1 MILRLLKVAFA
12 EWKLF
17 YTDPAA
23 VLLLVVAG
31 GLYAVYYPTPYIN
44 QTVTKVPVAVVDL
57 DNTVMSRQLIQMAAA
72 SQQVNV
78 KSVYAEMQEAEAA
91 MAREEIFGFMVI
103 PENMEKD
110 IRGNHPVSVNIFT
123 HGAYVMLHGAIGT
136 AFSTCALTLGATH
149 KVKQIALS
157 KKVPS
162 TSAMAMRDPIPI
174 SIQTLFNSSGSYSNY
189 VVPSVLVVILQQSLI
204 IGICVLGGRPPA
216 AGGRGRGGAW
226 GGSRAH
232 RRFRR
237 RFRDSAVENETAEIR
252 YFGRSLAYFLHY
264 CSFILFYHCIIYN
277 IFDFPRRGEILPM
290 AVFSLVFLASVIN
303 LGMVVSQ
310 VFLRRESSMQLFLY
324 LSIPILFLANFS
336 WPSYLMP
343 RWMVSISY
351 ILPSTFAVPAWLSIE
366 QMGADIYEVAPRLY
380 QLAVQAIVYL
390 FLGLLLTRA
399 RDKAKIDVGDM

>member
-31 GLYAVYYPTPYIN
+31 VLYAFYYPTPYIN

-204 IGICVLGGRPPA
+204 IGICVLGG
-216 AGGRGRGGAW
+216 
-226 GGSRAH
+226 SRAH
-232 RRFRR
+232 RRFRK

-252 YFGRSLAYFLHY
+252 YFGRALAYFLHY

-380 QLAVQAIVYL
+380 QLAIQAIVYL
-390 FLGLLLTRA
+390 ILGLLLTRA
-399 RDKAKIDVGDM
+399 RDKAKIDLGDM

>member
-31 GLYAVYYPTPYIN
+31 VLYAFYYPTPYIN

-72 SQQVNV
+72 SQQVRV

-204 IGICVLGGRPPA
+204 IGICVLGG
-216 AGGRGRGGAW
+216 
-226 GGSRAH
+226 SRAH
-232 RRFRR
+232 RRFRK

-252 YFGRSLAYFLHY
+252 YFGRALAYFLHY

-343 RWMVSISY
+343 KWMVMVSY

-380 QLAVQAIVYL
+380 QLAIQAIVYL
-390 FLGLLLTRA
+390 ILGLLLTRA
-399 RDKAKIDVGDM
+399 RDKVKIDIGDM

>member
-1 MILRLLKVAFA
+1 MIRRLFKVAFA

-23 VLLLVVAG
+23 ILLLVVAG
-31 GLYAVYYPTPYIN
+31 VLYAFYYPTPYIY
-44 QTVTKVPVAVVDL
+44 QTVSKVPVAVVDL
-57 DNTVMSRQLIQMAAA
+57 DNTAMSRDLIRMASAA
-72 SQQVNV
+72 QQIEV
-78 KSVYAEMQEAEAA
+78 KSIYAEMNEAEAA

-110 IRGNHPVSVNIFT
+110 IRAKRPVSVNIFT

-136 AFSTCALTLGATH
+136 AFSTCALTVGATN
-149 KVKQIALS
+149 KVKQIALG

-162 TSAMAMRDPIPI
+162 AKAIAMRDPIPI
-174 SIQTLFNSSGSYSNY
+174 SIQTMFNSSGSYSNY

-204 IGICVLGGRPPA
+204 IGICVLGG
-216 AGGRGRGGAW
+216 
-226 GGSRAH
+226 SRAH
-232 RRFRR
+232 RRFRKKM
-237 RFRDSAVENETAEIR
+237 RDSAVENETAEYR
-252 YFGRSLAYFLHY
+252 YFGRALAYFLHY

-277 IFDFPRRGEILPM
+277 LFDFPRRGELLPM
-290 AVFSLVFLASVIN
+290 VVFSIVFLASVIN

-366 QMGADIYEVAPRLY
+366 QMGADIYEVAPKLY
-380 QLAVQAIVYL
+380 QLAIQAIVY
-390 FLGLLLTRA
+390 FILGLLLTRA

>member
-1 MILRLLKVAFA
+1 MIKRLLKVAFA
-12 EWKLF
+12 EWKLM

-31 GLYAVYYPTPYIN
+31 VLYAFYYPTPYIN
-44 QTVTKVPVAVVDL
+44 QTVSKVPVAVVDL
-57 DNTVMSRQLIQMAAA
+57 DNTAMSRELTRMATAA
-72 SQQVNV
+72 QQIEV
-78 KSVYAEMQEAEAA
+78 KAVYADRRQAEES
-91 MAREEIFGFMVI
+91 MSRDEIYGFMII
-103 PENMEKD
+103 PEDMEKN
-110 IRGNHPVSVNIFT
+110 IRNHEQVSVNIFT

-136 AFSTCALTLGATH
+136 AFSTCALTLGATN
-149 KVKQIALS
+149 KVKQIALG
-157 KKVPS
+157 KQVPS
-162 TSAMAMRDPIPI
+162 AKAIAMRDPIPI
-174 SIQTLFNSSGSYSNY
+174 SIQTLYNSSGSYSNY

-204 IGICVLGGRPPA
+204 IGICVLGG
-216 AGGRGRGGAW
+216 
-226 GGSRAH
+226 SRAH
-232 RRFRR
+232 RRFRKK
-237 RFRDSAVENETAEIR
+237 FRDSPVENETVLCR

-277 IFDFPRRGEILPM
+277 LFDFPRRGEVLPM
-290 AVFSLVFLASVIN
+290 VVFSIVFLASTIN

-343 RWMVSISY
+343 HWMTALSY

-366 QMGADIYEVAPRLY
+366 QMGGDIYDVAPKLY
-380 QLAVQAIVYL
+380 QLAIQGIVYL
-390 FLGLLLTRA
+390 ALGLLLTHA

>member
-1 MILRLLKVAFA
+1 MIRRLWKVAFA

-23 VLLLVVAG
+23 ILLLVVAG
-31 GLYAVYYPTPYIN
+31 VLYAFYYPTPYIY
-44 QTVTKVPVAVVDL
+44 QTVSKVPVAVVDL
-57 DNTVMSRQLIQMAAA
+57 DNTAMSRDLIRMASAA
-72 SQQVNV
+72 QQIEV
-78 KSVYAEMQEAEAA
+78 KSIYAEMNEAEAA

-110 IRGNHPVSVNIFT
+110 IRAKRPVSVNIFT

-136 AFSTCALTLGATH
+136 AFSTCALTVGATN
-149 KVKQIALS
+149 KVKQIALG

-162 TSAMAMRDPIPI
+162 AKAIAMRDPIPI
-174 SIQTLFNSSGSYSNY
+174 SIQTMFNSSGSYSNY

-204 IGICVLGGRPPA
+204 IGICVLGG
-216 AGGRGRGGAW
+216 
-226 GGSRAH
+226 SRAH
-232 RRFRR
+232 RRFRKKM
-237 RFRDSAVENETAEIR
+237 RDSAVENETAECR
-252 YFGRSLAYFLHY
+252 YFGRALAYFLHY

-277 IFDFPRRGEILPM
+277 LFDFPRRGELLPM
-290 AVFSLVFLASVIN
+290 VVFSIVFLASVIN

-366 QMGADIYEVAPRLY
+366 QMGADIYEVAPKLY
-380 QLAVQAIVYL
+380 QLAIQAVVYL
-390 FLGLLLTRA
+390 VLGLVLTRA
-399 RDKAKIDVGDM
+399 RDKAKIDIGDM

>member
-1 MILRLLKVAFA
+1 MIRRLWKVAFA

-23 VLLLVVAG
+23 ILLLVVAG
-31 GLYAVYYPTPYIN
+31 VLYAFYYPTPYIY
-44 QTVTKVPVAVVDL
+44 QTVSKVPVAVVDL
-57 DNTVMSRQLIQMAAA
+57 DNTAMSRDLIRMASAA
-72 SQQVNV
+72 QQIEV
-78 KSVYAEMQEAEAA
+78 KSIYAEMNEAEAA

-110 IRGNHPVSVNIFT
+110 IRAKRPVSVNIFT

-136 AFSTCALTLGATH
+136 AFSTCALTVGATN
-149 KVKQIALS
+149 KVKQIALG

-162 TSAMAMRDPIPI
+162 AKAIAMRDPIPI
-174 SIQTLFNSSGSYSNY
+174 SIQTMFNSSGSYSNY

-204 IGICVLGGRPPA
+204 IGICVLGG
-216 AGGRGRGGAW
+216 
-226 GGSRAH
+226 SRAH
-232 RRFRR
+232 RRFRKK
-237 RFRDSAVENETAEIR
+237 FRDSPVENETAEYR
-252 YFGRSLAYFLHY
+252 YFGRALAYFLHY

-277 IFDFPRRGEILPM
+277 LFDFPRRGELLPM
-290 AVFSLVFLASVIN
+290 MVFTLVFLASVIN

-343 RWMVSISY
+343 QWMVSISY
-351 ILPSTFAVPAWLSIE
+351 ILPSTFAIPAWLSIE
-366 QMGADIYEVAPRLY
+366 QMGADIYEVAPKLY
-380 QLAVQAIVYL
+380 QLAIQAVVYL
-390 FLGLLLTRA
+390 VLGLVLTRA
-399 RDKAKIDVGDM
+399 RDKAKIDIGDM

>member
-1 MILRLLKVAFA
+1 MIRRLWKVAFA

-23 VLLLVVAG
+23 ILLLVVAG
-31 GLYAVYYPTPYIN
+31 VLYAFYYPTPYIY
-44 QTVTKVPVAVVDL
+44 QTVSKVPVAVVDL
-57 DNTVMSRQLIQMAAA
+57 DNTAMSRDLIRMASAA
-72 SQQVNV
+72 QQIEV
-78 KSVYAEMQEAEAA
+78 KSIYAEMNEAEAA

-110 IRGNHPVSVNIFT
+110 IRAKRPVSVNIFT

-136 AFSTCALTLGATH
+136 AFSTCALTVGATN
-149 KVKQIALS
+149 KVKQIALG

-162 TSAMAMRDPIPI
+162 AKAIAMRDPIPI
-174 SIQTLFNSSGSYSNY
+174 SIQTMFNSSGSYSNY

-204 IGICVLGGRPPA
+204 IGICVLGG
-216 AGGRGRGGAW
+216 
-226 GGSRAH
+226 SRAH
-232 RRFRR
+232 RRFRKK
-237 RFRDSAVENETAEIR
+237 FRDSPVENETAEYR
-252 YFGRSLAYFLHY
+252 YFGRALAYFLHY

-277 IFDFPRRGEILPM
+277 LFDFPRRGELLPM
-290 AVFSLVFLASVIN
+290 MVFSLVFLASVIN

-351 ILPSTFAVPAWLSIE
+351 ILPSTFAIPAWLSIE
-366 QMGADIYEVAPRLY
+366 QMGADIYEVAPKLY
-380 QLAVQAIVYL
+380 QLAIQAVVYL
-390 FLGLLLTRA
+390 VLGLVLTRA
-399 RDKAKIDVGDM
+399 RDKAKIDIGDM

>member
-1 MILRLLKVAFA
+1 VIRRLWKVAFA

-23 VLLLVVAG
+23 ILLLVVAG
-31 GLYAVYYPTPYIN
+31 VLYAFYYPTPYIY
-44 QTVTKVPVAVVDL
+44 QTVSKVPVAVVDL
-57 DNTVMSRQLIQMAAA
+57 DNTAMSRDLIRMASAA
-72 SQQVNV
+72 QQIEV
-78 KSVYAEMQEAEAA
+78 KSIYAEMNEAEAA

-110 IRGNHPVSVNIFT
+110 IRAKRPVSVNIFT

-136 AFSTCALTLGATH
+136 AFSTCALTVGATN
-149 KVKQIALS
+149 KVKQIALG

-162 TSAMAMRDPIPI
+162 AKAIAMRDPIPI
-174 SIQTLFNSSGSYSNY
+174 SIQTMFNSSGSYSNY

-204 IGICVLGGRPPA
+204 IGICVLGG
-216 AGGRGRGGAW
+216 
-226 GGSRAH
+226 SRAH
-232 RRFRR
+232 RRFRKK
-237 RFRDSAVENETAEIR
+237 FRDSPVENETAEYR
-252 YFGRSLAYFLHY
+252 YFGRALAYFLHY

-277 IFDFPRRGEILPM
+277 LFDFPRRGELLPM
-290 AVFSLVFLASVIN
+290 MVFSLVFLASVIN

-343 RWMVSISY
+343 QWMVSISY
-351 ILPSTFAVPAWLSIE
+351 ILPSTFAIPAWLSIE
-366 QMGADIYEVAPRLY
+366 QMGADIYEVAPKLY
-380 QLAVQAIVYL
+380 QLAIQAVVYL
-390 FLGLLLTRA
+390 VLGLVLTRA
-399 RDKAKIDVGDM
+399 RDKAKIDIGDM

>member
-1 MILRLLKVAFA
+1 MIWRLLKVAFA

-31 GLYAVYYPTPYIN
+31 VLYAFYYPTPYIN

-57 DNTVMSRQLIQMAAA
+57 DNTVMSRQLIQMATA

-78 KSVYAEMQEAEAA
+78 KSVYAEMQQAEAA

-136 AFSTCALTLGATH
+136 AFATCALTMGATH

-162 TSAMAMRDPIPI
+162 ASAIAMRDPIPI

-204 IGICVLGGRPPA
+204 IGICVLGG
-216 AGGRGRGGAW
+216 
-226 GGSRAH
+226 SRAH
-232 RRFRR
+232 RRFRK
-237 RFRDSAVENETAEIR
+237 RFRESPVENETAEIR

-277 IFDFPRRGEILPM
+277 LFDFPRRGEPLPM
-290 AVFSLVFLASVIN
+290 AVFSLVFLASTIN

-343 RWMVSISY
+343 RWMTAVSY

-390 FLGLLLTRA
+390 ILGLILTRA
-399 RDKAKIDVGDM
+399 RDKAKIDIGDM

>member
-31 GLYAVYYPTPYIN
+31 VLYAFYYPTPYIN

-204 IGICVLGGRPPA
+204 IGICVLGG
-216 AGGRGRGGAW
+216 
-226 GGSRAH
+226 SRAH

-237 RFRDSAVENETAEIR
+237 RFRDSVVENETAGIR

-310 VFLRRESSMQLFLY
+310 VFLRRESSMQLCLY
-324 LSIPILFLANFS
+324 LSIAILFLANFS

-380 QLAVQAIVYL
+380 QLAIQAIVYL

>member
-1 MILRLLKVAFA
+1 MIRRLWKVAFA

-23 VLLLVVAG
+23 ILLLVVAG
-31 GLYAVYYPTPYIN
+31 VLYAFYYPTPYIY
-44 QTVTKVPVAVVDL
+44 QTVSKVPVAVVDL
-57 DNTVMSRQLIQMAAA
+57 DNTAMSRDLIRMASAA
-72 SQQVNV
+72 QQIEV
-78 KSVYAEMQEAEAA
+78 KSIYAEMNEAEAA

-110 IRGNHPVSVNIFT
+110 IRTKRPVSVNIFT

-136 AFSTCALTLGATH
+136 AFSTCALTVGATN
-149 KVKQIALS
+149 KVKQIALG

-162 TSAMAMRDPIPI
+162 AKAIAMRDPIPI
-174 SIQTLFNSSGSYSNY
+174 SIQTMFNSSGSYSNY

-204 IGICVLGGRPPA
+204 IGICVLGG
-216 AGGRGRGGAW
+216 
-226 GGSRAH
+226 SRAH
-232 RRFRR
+232 RRFRKK
-237 RFRDSAVENETAEIR
+237 FRDSPVENETAEYR
-252 YFGRSLAYFLHY
+252 YFGRALAYFLHY

-277 IFDFPRRGEILPM
+277 LFDFPRRGELLPM
-290 AVFSLVFLASVIN
+290 MVFSLVFLASVIN

-343 RWMVSISY
+343 QWMVSISY

-366 QMGADIYEVAPRLY
+366 QMGADIYEVAPKLY
-380 QLAVQAIVYL
+380 QLAIQAVVYL
-390 FLGLLLTRA
+390 VLGLILTRA
-399 RDKAKIDVGDM
+399 RDKAKIDIGDM

>member
-1 MILRLLKVAFA
+1 MIRRLFKVAFA

-23 VLLLVVAG
+23 ILLLVVAG
-31 GLYAVYYPTPYIN
+31 VLYAFYYPTPYIN
-44 QTVTKVPVAVVDL
+44 QTVSKVPVAVVDL
-57 DNTVMSRQLIQMAAA
+57 DHTAMSRDLIRMASAA
-72 SQQVNV
+72 QQIEV
-78 KSVYAEMQEAEAA
+78 KSIYSEMNEAEAA
-91 MAREEIFGFMVI
+91 MAREEIYGFMVI
-103 PENMEKD
+103 PEDMEKN
-110 IRGNHPVSVNIFT
+110 IRAKEQVTMNIFT

-136 AFSTCALTLGATH
+136 AFSTCALTVGATN
-149 KVKQIALS
+149 KVKQIALG

-162 TSAMAMRDPIPI
+162 AKAIAMRDPIPL
-174 SIQTLFNSSGSYSNY
+174 SIQTMFNSSGSYSNY

-204 IGICVLGGRPPA
+204 IGICVLGG
-216 AGGRGRGGAW
+216 
-226 GGSRAH
+226 SRAH
-232 RRFRR
+232 RRFRKKM
-237 RFRDSAVENETAEIR
+237 RDSAVENETAEYR
-252 YFGRSLAYFLHY
+252 YFGRALAYFLHY

-277 IFDFPRRGEILPM
+277 LFDFPRRGELLPM
-290 AVFSLVFLASVIN
+290 VVFSIVFLASVIN

-366 QMGADIYEVAPRLY
+366 QMGADIYEVAPKLY
-380 QLAVQAIVYL
+380 QLAIQAVVYL
-390 FLGLLLTRA
+390 ILGLLLTRA

>member
-1 MILRLLKVAFA
+1 MIKRLLKVAFA
-12 EWKLF
+12 EWKLM

-31 GLYAVYYPTPYIN
+31 VLYAFYYPTPYIN
-44 QTVTKVPVAVVDL
+44 QTVSKVPVAVVDL
-57 DNTVMSRQLIQMAAA
+57 DNTAMSRELTRMATAA
-72 SQQVNV
+72 QQIEV
-78 KSVYAEMQEAEAA
+78 KAVYADRRQAEES
-91 MAREEIFGFMVI
+91 MSRDEIYGFMVI
-103 PENMEKD
+103 PEDMEKN
-110 IRGNHPVSVNIFT
+110 IRNHEQVSVNIFT

-136 AFSTCALTLGATH
+136 AFSTCALTLGATN
-149 KVKQIALS
+149 KVKQIALG
-157 KKVPS
+157 KQVPS
-162 TSAMAMRDPIPI
+162 AKAIAMRDPIPI
-174 SIQTLFNSSGSYSNY
+174 SIQTLYNSSGSYSNY

-204 IGICVLGGRPPA
+204 IGICVLGG
-216 AGGRGRGGAW
+216 
-226 GGSRAH
+226 SRAH
-232 RRFRR
+232 RRFRKK
-237 RFRDSAVENETAEIR
+237 FRDSPVENESVLCR

-277 IFDFPRRGEILPM
+277 LFDFPRRGEVLPM
-290 AVFSLVFLASVIN
+290 VVFSIVFLASTIN

-366 QMGADIYEVAPRLY
+366 QMGADIYEVAPKLY
-380 QLAVQAIVYL
+380 QLAIQAVVYL
-390 FLGLLLTRA
+390 VLGLVLTRA
-399 RDKAKIDVGDM
+399 RDKAKIDIGDM

>member
-1 MILRLLKVAFA
+1 MIRRLFKVAFA

-23 VLLLVVAG
+23 ILLLVVAG
-31 GLYAVYYPTPYIN
+31 VLYAFYYPTPYIN
-44 QTVTKVPVAVVDL
+44 QTVSKVPVAVVDL
-57 DNTVMSRQLIQMAAA
+57 DHTAMSRDLIRMASAA
-72 SQQVNV
+72 QQIEV
-78 KSVYAEMQEAEAA
+78 KSIYSEMNEAEAA
-91 MAREEIFGFMVI
+91 MAREEIYGFMVI
-103 PENMEKD
+103 PENMEKN
-110 IRGNHPVSVNIFT
+110 IRAKEQVTMNIFT

-136 AFSTCALTLGATH
+136 AFSTCALTVGATN
-149 KVKQIALS
+149 KVKQIALG

-162 TSAMAMRDPIPI
+162 AKAIAMRDPIPL
-174 SIQTLFNSSGSYSNY
+174 SIQTMFNSSGSYSNY

-204 IGICVLGGRPPA
+204 IGICVLGG
-216 AGGRGRGGAW
+216 
-226 GGSRAH
+226 SRAH
-232 RRFRR
+232 RRFRKKMG
-237 RFRDSAVENETAEIR
+237 DSAVENETAEYR
-252 YFGRSLAYFLHY
+252 YFGRALAYFLHY

-277 IFDFPRRGEILPM
+277 LFDFPRRGELLPM
-290 AVFSLVFLASVIN
+290 VVFSIVFLASVIN

-366 QMGADIYEVAPRLY
+366 QMGADIYEVAPKLY
-380 QLAVQAIVYL
+380 QLAIQAVVYL
-390 FLGLLLTRA
+390 VLGLLLTRA
-399 RDKAKIDVGDM
+399 RDKAKIDIGDM